1 MPNLSKNQ
9 FIILAIIVIA
19 ITVVIIIATLN
30 NNQQVD
36 MEVSNNEADKINQDE
51 NKHQDEEFDNVLG
64 FEQEGQ
70 ESFENDGNNQEQ
82 EIDTQPQNM
91 QLLQIQKRVEVVT
104 DKNSQQIFKD
114 MISPSPAQIEE
125 FIGVDLSN
133 MESYVVRI
141 AQDKFSSE
149 LYMIFKPFEEYKDE
163 SKAQIKKFLLNYES
177 AWSRINEEQYKLVEN
192 RTAIERSGYIIYI
205 ISIDNNTIMNEIRN
219 YI

>member
-36 MEVSNNEADKINQDE
+36 MEVSNNEADKINQDK
-51 NKHQDEEFDNVLG
+51 NKYQDEEFDNVLG

-70 ESFENDGNNQEQ
+70 ESFENDENNQEQ